1 MNINSNFFERIL
13 QIIEYYGI
21 KNVNNFA
28 LNWLNYSSSEKINRL
43 KKENTNP
50 SYEIIIDITNKFDK
64 INPEWLLTGNGP
76 MLKKDIHNN
85 VSDEQN
91 TKMLACQPNNNKYR
105 QIPFV
110 EQSAVAGFGSSDFS
124 LSSQDVKSSYVIP
137 KFKDCKIDFM
147 IEIRGTSMYPK
158 YNSGDVIACTIIRE
172 SNFIQWN
179 KVHLIATREQG
190 LLVKRIKKSSTSDK
204 ITAVSDNPDYD
215 PFEIPKEEITG
226 IALVVG
232 IIRLE

>member
-1 MNINSNFFERIL
+1 MQEKE
-13 QIIEYYGI
+13 Q
-21 KNVNNFA
+21 NFA
-28 LNWLNYSSSEKINRL
+28 IIKSRIMQIPDILGITKAEFYKKIEVSPSNYNGKSRFSEITADVLHKISMTYSEISIDWLV
-43 KKENTNP
+43 
-50 SYEIIIDITNKFDK
+50 
-64 INPEWLLTGNGP
+64 TGNGP
-76 MLKKDIHNN
+76 MLKLSK
-85 VSDEQN
+85 DEQDIE
-91 TKMLACQPNNNKYR
+91 MLACIPNNNKYR

-110 EQSAVAGFGSSDFS
+110 EQSAIAGFGSADFS
-124 LSSQDVKSSYVIP
+124 LSSQDVKSSYIIP

-147 IEIRGTSMYPK
+147 IEIRGSSMYPK
-158 YNSGDVIACTIIRE
+158 YSSGDVIACTIIKE

-190 LLVKRIKKSSTSDK
+190 LLVKRLKKASTPDK

-232 IIRLE
+232 VIRLE

>member
-1 MNINSNFFERIL
+1 MKIASTKERIL
-13 QIIEYYGI
+13 QFIDYKCISKTLFFEKTGI
-21 KNVNNFA
+21 KRGFLDSDK
-28 LNWLNYSSSEKINRL
+28 LNQAVSDDHITKIIANYPEVSI
-43 KKENTNP
+43 
-50 SYEIIIDITNKFDK
+50 
-64 INPEWLLTGNGP
+64 EWLLTGNGP
-76 MLKKDIHNN
+76 MLKPSK
-85 VSDEQN
+85 DEQDVE
-91 TKMLACQPNNNKYR
+91 MLACIPNNNKYR

-110 EQSAVAGFGSSDFS
+110 EQSAIAGFGSADFS
-124 LSSQDVKSSYVIP
+124 LSSQDVKSSYIIP

-147 IEIRGTSMYPK
+147 IEIRGSSMYPK
-158 YNSGDVIACTIIRE
+158 YSSGDVIACTIIKE

-190 LLVKRIKKSSTSDK
+190 LLVKRLKKASTPNK

-232 IIRLE
+232 VIRLE